1 MPPRTEIL
9 HSSSKHRV
17 QVEITDDETREDAAA
32 APPSFKL
39 GGTGT
44 HHIKALSEQVLS
56 LFLPTILCSFLENQ
70 GSFY

>member
-17 QVEITDDETREDAAA
+17 QVEIRDDETREGAA

-39 GGTGT
+39 GGTET
-44 HHIKALSEQVLS
+44 HHIKALSEQVLF